1 MEDREATL
9 KDYVEV
15 MLKWKKLIL
24 GITVV
29 S

>member
-24 GITVV
+24 GITFIL
-29 S
+29 